1 MISVGYM
8 AKCVSVRPEWMKAER
23 VADIYSVSGCVS
35 KDFADYINYWK
46 HNGYWFFDSPEII
59 LQLGQQN
66 SIDLTGTRLFFYEAH
81 ELEFDD
87 VENQWTSFKPEPS
100 FPTHVVVPIE
110 KVLEGYDV
118 VSFSGSTGA
127 ECSPLSCNSL
137 ATEVETNQ
145 HCLLAVS
152 SGRRNCWRRVSSK
165 TRSQGPIGYLVCIRR
180 SGPSPPHAP
189 DQRENALAG
198 DAESISGA
206 HTRQAL
212 GAVGGD
218 SGIHGSEATGGSR
231 PLSARE
237 IN

>member
-8 AKCVSVRPEWMKAER
+8 AKCVSVRPEWIKAER

-59 LQLGQQN
+59 LQLG
-66 SIDLTGTRLFFYEAH
+66 
-81 ELEFDD
+81 
-87 VENQWTSFKPEPS
+87 TSFKPEPS

-118 VSFSGSTGA
+118 VSFSGSTSA

-145 HCLLAVS
+145 HCLLAS
-152 SGRRNCWRRVSSK
+152 FERAQKLLEEGKFKN
-165 TRSQGPIGYLVCIRR
+165 TEPGPYRIFGVY
-180 SGPSPPHAP
+180 STEWP
-189 DQRENALAG
+189 
-198 DAESISGA
+198 
-206 HTRQAL
+206 
-212 GAVGGD
+212 
-218 SGIHGSEATGGSR
+218 
-231 PLSARE
+231 
-237 IN
+237 